1 MLKITTVLQ
10 AAQKIVRYSNEH
22 NEYRAMISALMTGF
36 QDLRD
41 PLFTVSGSLDQN
53 SNPTDATVPLRKF
66 INDDFNDYVH
76 ELKISSDFN
85 LLNHFSYIMLGYE
98 PDWILDAKIAKTYA
112 TILYQKDLSQYRSVG
127 WIADAFADLTDEEL
141 ATNDTAVLIKG
152 NSHKKYIWNYGGLIA
167 GYLVVI
173 LTVMYLGS
181 LIHKRRS
188 KI

>member
-1 MLKITTVLQ
+1 MLIIVAFIGVIFANTMLKIQ
-10 AAQKIVRYSNEH
+10 QFYKQRKKIVRYSNEH

-98 PDWILDAKIAKTYA
+98 PD
-112 TILYQKDLSQYRSVG
+112 
-127 WIADAFADLTDEEL
+127 
-141 ATNDTAVLIKG
+141 
-152 NSHKKYIWNYGGLIA
+152 
-167 GYLVVI
+167 
-173 LTVMYLGS
+173 
-181 LIHKRRS
+181 
-188 KI
+188 